1 MLVTYGPDSWL
12 RSPGDHRRQHLGLL
26 PSGVPLTSWKRSP
39 SGVRHYDA
47 SKTIEVFSAR
57 LRDQVDLD
65 TLSAKVLMVVDQ
77 RWSRPRHRSGCG
89 PRLGLHD
96 RSLQLSLPSD
106 MA

>member
-12 RSPGDHRRQHLGLL
+12 RSPGYHRRQHLGLL

-65 TLSAKVLMVVDQ
+65 PIPVPFMDQ
-77 RWSRPRHRSGCG
+77 RELRKGRIAQRPAVD
-89 PRLGLHD
+89 L
-96 RSLQLSLPSD
+96 
-106 MA
+106 